1 MAEIDVRIS
10 CAPLGEATVLELEGR
25 EAMMSLSSWEIR
37 VLAAEPVDL
46 DALRAAKVTLT
57 IVDPEEGSTRIV
69 RLIVIEAARELDR
82 GRAPTYS
89 LVLSDPPFLLTLRG
103 GYRMFL
109 EKTAEQIVTEVLEGA
124 GVPRAA
130 IEPRLAAA
138 YPVRPQ
144 CVQYAEAEWS
154 FIERLLAEEGI
165 AYWFDTTAEGE
176 HRLLFGDGLA
186 SHDGIEGGAA
196 LAFAGP
202 LGARR
207 AGARVFSALTWE
219 QGLAPERAW
228 VRDLDLQN
236 PEVYLDG
243 AAGEGDL
250 VYFEYPAGVTTAEA
264 AAQRAARRLDQLRRD
279 EITVTG
285 EADCIRLAPGRL
297 VTITN
302 VDEALFEQAMLI
314 AEARHRFARP
324 AKDGGRG
331 VPYSVRVTLKPT
343 RGEGGEP
350 RPHHRP
356 AIPRAPVAA
365 HIESAVVT
373 GPPGEEIH
381 VDELGRIKA
390 RFLWDRSGVTDDRS
404 SHWIR
409 GLQYPL
415 GASMLLPRVGWE
427 VAVAYLDGSP
437 DRPFVLGRLYNA
449 TATPPYPLPTASATT
464 AFQTWTTPRSGAT
477 QEIRMGDEAGREEL
491 VVHAARDLSVNV
503 GGAQTTKVKGSA
515 SHAVG
520 RSLTSDVLG
529 SHHATIVAEQT
540 LDVGAELLV
549 GVEGEDLQRVAGA
562 DRIDVTGNRV
572 VLSDTESVEL
582 VGADHALLCN
592 QSNVNV
598 TGACVRTVGGLQLV
612 AAVLGVT
619 ESVAGGRVYSCGGAR
634 VIQCARYTEAV
645 TGGKRCE
652 AGSVI
657 ERASGDIEAHATSA
671 AITAGSLSLRA
682 GAQVTLIAPSVTID
696 VAGSLTAGPLAMGS
710 GKLKTTRGTTVVE
723 GTTRRARGGAVGR

>member
-1 MAEIDVRIS
+1 MGDIDVRIA
-10 CAPLGEATVLELEGR
+10 CAPLGEATVITLDGR
-25 EAMMSLSSWEIR
+25 EAMMALSSWELC
-37 VLAAEPVDL
+37 VVATEAPDL
-46 DALRAAKVTLT
+46 DALRGADVTLA
-57 IVDPEEGSTRIV
+57 IVDPEEGSTRLV
-69 RLIVIEAARELDR
+69 RLIVVEAAREIDR
-82 GRAPTYS
+82 GRDPTFT
-89 LVLSDPPFLLTLRG
+89 LLLSDPPFLLTLRG
-103 GYRMFL
+103 GYRVFL
-109 EKTAEQIVTEVLEGA
+109 EKTAEQIALDVLEGA

-130 IEPRLAAA
+130 IKLRLAAA

-144 CVQYAEAEWS
+144 CVQYAETEWS
-154 FIERLLAEEGI
+154 FIERVLADEGI
-165 AYWFDTTAEGE
+165 AYWFDTTADGE
-176 HRLLFGDGLA
+176 HRLFLGDGVA
-186 SHDGIEGGAA
+186 SHDGLDGGAD

-202 LGARR
+202 LGAQR

-228 VRDLDLQN
+228 VRDLDVQN

-243 AAGEGDL
+243 AAGSGDL
-250 VYFEYPAGVTTAEA
+250 VYFEYPAGVTTVGA
-264 AAQRAARRLDQLRRD
+264 ATQRASRRLDQLRRD

-285 EADCIRLAPGRL
+285 ESDCIRLAPGRL

-302 VDEALFEQAMLI
+302 VDEALFEQTMLI

-324 AKDGGRG
+324 AKDGGPS
-331 VPYSVRVTLKPT
+331 VPYGVRVTLKPT
-343 RGEGGEP
+343 RGEGGDE

-373 GPPGEEIH
+373 GPPGEEIY
-381 VDELGRIKA
+381 VDEIGRIKA

-404 SHWIR
+404 SCWIR

-449 TATPPYPLPTASATT
+449 TATTPYPLPAASATT

-477 QEIRMGDEAGREEL
+477 QEIRMGDDAGREEL
-491 VVHAARDLSVNV
+491 VVHAARDLSINV
-503 GGAQTTKVKGSA
+503 GGARTTKVTGSA

-520 RSLTSDVLG
+520 RSLTSAVLG
-529 SHHATIVAEQT
+529 SLRATIGAEQT

-549 GVEGEDLQRVAGA
+549 GVEGEDLQRVAGL

-572 VLSDTESVEL
+572 VISDAESVEL

-598 TGACVRTVGGLQLV
+598 AGACVRTVGGPQLV
-612 AAVLGVT
+612 AAALGVT

-634 VIQCARYTEAV
+634 VIQCASYTEAV

-652 AGSVI
+652 AGPVI
-657 ERASGDIEAHATSA
+657 DRAARAIKARAVSA
-671 AITAGSLSLRA
+671 SITAGSLSLRA
-682 GAQVTLIAPSVTID
+682 GAKATISAPLVTID
-696 VAGSLTAGPLAMGS
+696 VAGSLTAGPLTISS
-710 GKLKTTRGTTVVE
+710 GKLKTTRGTTVVR
-723 GTTRRARGGAVGR
+723 GTTRRAQGGAVGR